1 MISRELEVVFN
12 LALKEAET
20 RRHDLVSV
28 EHLFFA
34 LLHDPYAREII
45 ENCGGSIESLR
56 EKAFRHLIVFPWY
69 RMKWST
75 ILSRLRVVSGLQRAA
90 IHVQSSGKK
99 TMDAGD
105 VLAAIFKEP
114 ESRTAYLLSQEGITR
129 LDVLEY
135 VSHGVSK
142 IDGEK
147 PAYES
152 SGDEDVAPADGEEE
166 EGGKRK
172 QSALEAFTTELVDR
186 AAAGKIDPLIG
197 RKKKLS
203 G

>member
-56 EKAFRHLIVFPWY
+56 EKAVQALDSLPMVPDEMEYDIEQ
-69 RMKWST
+69 T
-75 ILSRLRVVSGLQRAA
+75 QGLSRVLQRAA

-152 SGDEDVAPADGEEE
+152 SGDEDV
-166 EGGKRK
+166 R
-172 QSALEAFTTELVDR
+172 SSR
-186 AAAGKIDPLIG
+186 W
-197 RKKKLS
+197 
-203 G
+203 